1 MTAQTIVIQ
10 RSGSEK
16 ESERKEG
23 VRERKVCALTK
34 QSSAGL
40 HLTRRHAPSRH
51 TCRLCLRPLL
61 RHRGTLVVLPF
72 IVCAITAHFVLSGRL
87 RRHGTSVV
95 CFCRLR
101 RHGALESPFAGIVH
115 LFGVLTR
122 CSFSNFS
129 QLILRHH
136 GTSARPLAL
145 RHHGALI
152 KILLSAPSRHNLH
165 PFAPSRH
172 NLAPRS
178 CPRACLQDPERNAG
192 FGT

>member
-10 RSGSEK
+10 RRGSEK

-95 CFCRLR
+95 CFRRLR
-101 RHGALESPFAGIVH
+101 RHGALPYC
-115 LFGVLTR
+115 
-122 CSFSNFS
+122 CSYSNFS
-129 QLILRHH
+129 QLFLRHH
-136 GTSARPLAL
+136 GTSLAL
-145 RHHGALI
+145 RHHGTLI
-152 KILLSAPSRHNLH
+152 L
-165 PFAPSRH
+165 PFA
-172 NLAPRS
+172 A
-178 CPRACLQDPERNAG
+178 
-192 FGT
+192 